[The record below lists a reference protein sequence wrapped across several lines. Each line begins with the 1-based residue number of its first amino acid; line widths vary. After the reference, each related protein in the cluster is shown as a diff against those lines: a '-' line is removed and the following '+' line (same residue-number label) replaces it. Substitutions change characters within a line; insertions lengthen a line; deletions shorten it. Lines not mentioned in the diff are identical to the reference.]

1 MAPEWVSEFSP
12 WDTGCNFSSDVCIG
26 EVCHGHE
33 GNISS
38 GGHREILP
46 VTVKNVKEMRRF
58 IPQFMLDVKAM
69 ARPLIP
75 PGKISLRTSQDTEVE
90 EKI

>member
-1 MAPEWVSEFSP
+1 M
-12 WDTGCNFSSDVCIG
+12 
-26 EVCHGHE
+26 EV
-33 GNISS
+33 
-38 GGHREILP
+38 HREILP

-75 PGKISLRTSQDTEVE
+75 PGKISLRTSHDTETQGKNVVFGRMALFAVRLGTE
-90 EKI
+90 DSGEAT

>member
-1 MAPEWVSEFSP
+1 ME
-12 WDTGCNFSSDVCIG
+12 
-26 EVCHGHE
+26 
-33 GNISS
+33 
-38 GGHREILP
+38 GHREILP

-75 PGKISLRTSQDTEVE
+75 PGKISLRTNQDTEIQGKKCFFGRTTLLAIGLGSPWIQVRPPE
-90 EKI
+90 RIS

>member
-1 MAPEWVSEFSP
+1 M
-12 WDTGCNFSSDVCIG
+12 
-26 EVCHGHE
+26 E
-33 GNISS
+33 GL
-38 GGHREILP
+38 REILP

-75 PGKISLRTSQDTEVE
+75 PGKISLRTSQDTEIEVKKKDVVFE
-90 EKI
+90 RMAFLAVNLGSP

>member
-1 MAPEWVSEFSP
+1 ME
-12 WDTGCNFSSDVCIG
+12 
-26 EVCHGHE
+26 
-33 GNISS
+33 
-38 GGHREILP
+38 GHREVLP

-75 PGKISLRTSQDTEVE
+75 PGKISLRTSQDTEIE
-90 EKI
+90 EKNKQKILSSKGWLSLL